1 MSKKVDFILQRCDVS
16 ISLNS
21 LTKAELDAVE
31 IYIKRLIDSRETS
44 EHDQII
50 HCKRER
56 MCV

>member
-16 ISLNS
+16 ISLNN

-31 IYIKRLIDSRETS
+31 IFIKRLIDSRETS

-56 MCV
+56 KFV

>member
-1 MSKKVDFILQRCDVS
+1 MKKDQQRD
-16 ISLNS
+16 IRIALAELDEN
-21 LTKAELDAVE
+21 ELDAVE

-56 MCV
+56 KFV